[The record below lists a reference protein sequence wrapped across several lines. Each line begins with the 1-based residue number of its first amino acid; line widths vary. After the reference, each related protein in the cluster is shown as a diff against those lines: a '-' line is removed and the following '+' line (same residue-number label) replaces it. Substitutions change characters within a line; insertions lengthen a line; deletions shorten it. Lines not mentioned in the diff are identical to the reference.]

1 MIILLTGSTG
11 MVGKNILDSPASNNF
26 DFICPTRKELDL
38 TNGFSVNNYIKKTNP
53 DLIIHAAGRVGGI
66 KVNNSNPISFLV
78 DNIQVGLNVIISAFQ
93 NNINRLINLGSSCMY
108 PKDAINPLIESSIL
122 SGKLEPTNEGY
133 ALSKIVT
140 NRLCN
145 YITEQKSDKNYK
157 TIIPCNLFGK
167 FDDFNLD
174 SSHLIPAI
182 IRKVDQAIENRS
194 NIEIWGD
201 GQSRREFMYAEDLAR
216 AIYFIIDN
224 YNLIDTT
231 MNIGLGYDY
240 SINEYYKKVAELM
253 NYNGEFVHNNKMPS
267 GMKQKVVSIEK
278 QNKLG
283 WKPIFNLEDGLL
295 KTIEYYY
302 KFVK

>member
-26 DFICPTRKELDL
+26 DFLCPTRKELDL
-38 TNGFSVNNYIKKTNP
+38 TNGISVNNYIKKTNP

-182 IRKVDQAIENRS
+182 IRKVDQAIENKS

-201 GQSRREFMYAEDLAR
+201 GQSRREFMYAEDLAS

-224 YNLIDTT
+224 YDLIDTT

-240 SINEYYKKVAELM
+240 SIDDYYKKIAKIM
-253 NYNGEFVHNNKMPS
+253 NYEGEFVHNHKMPS